1 MSSAVFAVKILLF
14 AAAAL
19 LLAARF
25 LPVRHKRAARRVFMF
40 AAWWC
45 AGVSLL
51 ALLRY
56 WLAV

>member
-1 MSSAVFAVKILLF
+1 MSSAVFAVKILLL
-14 AAAAL
+14 AAAL